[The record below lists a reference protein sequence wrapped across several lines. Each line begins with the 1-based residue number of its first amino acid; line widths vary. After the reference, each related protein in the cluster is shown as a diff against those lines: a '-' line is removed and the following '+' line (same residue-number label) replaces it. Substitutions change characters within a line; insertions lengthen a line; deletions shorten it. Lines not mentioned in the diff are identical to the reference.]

1 MRTIMWL
8 SGGLSVGLGMVTLA
22 YKGFEQPAGDVA
34 TSFSQLGW
42 DALPLL
48 TVPTEGF
55 VGLGLVAAGIALM
68 VTANATVWKETGG
81 Y

>member
-55 VGLGLVAAGIALM
+55 VGCPQTRYSYHRHHRSWRV
-68 VTANATVWKETGG
+68 V
-81 Y
+81 